1 MRPFRRVRVPLK
13 AHPLVRQLFVE
24 MNQARIG
31 LTDVAERAGLAVSTF
46 KGWRT
51 KHTPRVV
58 ELEACYNVLGLTLTV
73 TKVKDE

>member
-1 MRPFRRVRVPLK
+1 MRRFRRVLVPRK

-24 MNQARIG
+24 MNRERIG
-31 LTDVAERAGLAVSTF
+31 LSDVAERAGVAITTF

-51 KHTPRVV
+51 RHTPRVAD
-58 ELEACYNVLGLTLTV
+58 LEACYNVLGLTLTV